1 MENNKEKSFTDNNG
15 TSKVLFESD
24 SRPLGGDFSNN
35 NYVIANHITSKSKP
49 KTRVLSKEINMPRT
63 TNIGI
68 GSNGFAGVITLA
80 SIIAIAGVI
89 VAYLTLRY

>member
-1 MENNKEKSFTDNNG
+1 MENNNGKTFTDSNG

-24 SRPLGGDFSNN
+24 GKPLGGNFGNN
-35 NYVIANHITSKSKP
+35 NYVIANHSTSNSKP
-49 KTRVLSKEINMPRT
+49 KTKILSREINVPKG

-80 SIIAIAGVI
+80 SIIAIAGII
-89 VAYLTLRY
+89 VAYLTLKY